1 MLVDICEETC
11 MYCIHITLFA
21 IHIIVSIQFN
31 THSVQGEM
39 GAHVRRLIE
48 YKYFAL
54 NEFVSSG
61 YAHFARNKLGSISI
75 TLWYNALSSTTF
87 KLDFHTHC
95 ISSPSPSK
103 VSLTIARCM
112 LSQLLHSL
120 AKSWTSYSYHSI
132 PQTKIQKCFCFGFD
146 MSYLCFVFSFSYI
159 GGVCTTLGRFI
170 TLMICPHFS
179 NSNDQLSLKG
189 ILPLKV
195 KECWEWTTLCHT
207 SFFWS

>member
-1 MLVDICEETC
+1 MSEPILLSASEPLLPCNLAHTHCNVRQGIAAQVMRLVD
-11 MYCIHITLFA
+11 
-21 IHIIVSIQFN
+21 
-31 THSVQGEM
+31 
-39 GAHVRRLIE
+39 
-48 YKYFAL
+48 
-54 NEFVSSG
+54 

-146 MSYLCFVFSFSYI
+146 MSYLCFVF
-159 GGVCTTLGRFI
+159 
-170 TLMICPHFS
+170 
-179 NSNDQLSLKG
+179 
-189 ILPLKV
+189 
-195 KECWEWTTLCHT
+195 
-207 SFFWS
+207 